1 MGANLSRIE
10 WISKN
15 SGAASACTFRC
26 ILSRMP
32 ALRALPLAFVLTTLV
47 AAQQTISFPTQDGGR
62 IYADLYG
69 NGARAVVL
77 AHGGR
82 FNKESWR
89 DQARALVSNGFRVVA
104 IDFRGFG
111 RSSG

>member
-1 MGANLSRIE
+1 
-10 WISKN
+10 
-15 SGAASACTFRC
+15 
-26 ILSRMP
+26 MP
-32 ALRALPLAFVLTTLV
+32 ALRALPLALVLTKLV

-69 NGARAVVL
+69 KGNRAVVL

-89 DQARALVSNGFRVVA
+89 DQAGALVRPLK
-104 IDFRGFG
+104 
-111 RSSG
+111 RSGPG